1 MNEGKQLNCYQ
12 LQDFLHSV
20 KIRTGIAQSVKN
32 PFVKTPK
39 DDQKEVEITSLKLP
53 MVFWCDAYGVIF

>member
-39 DDQKEVEITSLKLP
+39 DDQKEVENHFIEIT
-53 MVFWCDAYGVIF
+53 YGILV